1 MEEIKKRSKGASIWV
16 KTVAFIGMLLCSVV
30 ISICALGAI
39 YCYTEGYYVN
49 SFRQVLKD
57 ALHEQA
63 LVDEEINM
71 LSYLNGHI
79 EGQEKNLQYG
89 NVAYTDIRAYDEL
102 SKKEGKILWSY
113 GDSSVT
119 DNSYYVYNDTVSYY
133 GKTYVCRLVLGYNL
147 ERDDAYRNIYLIRNF
162 VYSLRYLVYVI
173 AFIAFVGWILL
184 LIFLIKNAGY
194 RKNSD

>member
-30 ISICALGAI
+30 IPICALGAI